1 MLYLCDKQSKTY
13 RLMNATLSDI
23 NKIKWYYLKN
33 ITKNLLV
40 IARNLAVICIEIL
53 LIVEGLRLLL
63 E

>member
-1 MLYLCDKQSKTY
+1 
-13 RLMNATLSDI
+13 MNATLSDI